1 MQDPALIKV
10 AGKKLELAVAK
21 KEKTRK
27 GKSNGG
33 KKAGKYILRNVIIH
47 YFTHAKSLTMSI
59 FCNIIFSCT
68 KGSVTA
74 AESFEVLLSH
84 ILQSENRGADFE
96 ETLQELKEWPFQGVP
111 KEKGTRKGE
120 KKLYEFQK
128 KRRVR
133 YNSLLEKLAI
143 VPTENDSQ
151 KKQASYWI
159 KELNKRLTSIKTEWE
174 RLKAS

>member
-1 MQDPALIKV
+1 MVVRKV
-10 AGKKLELAVAK
+10 V
-21 KEKTRK
+21 
-27 GKSNGG
+27 S
-33 KKAGKYILRNVIIH
+33 ISIRNVVIH

-74 AESFEVLLSH
+74 EESFEVLHFSILLS
-84 ILQSENRGADFE
+84 EKKGADFE
-96 ETLQELKEWPFQGVP
+96 ETLQELKDWPHDGVP
-111 KEKGTRKGE
+111 KQRGNRPGE

-159 KELNKRLTSIKTEWE
+159 KELHKRLTSIKTEWE
-174 RLKAS
+174 RLKAP